1 MKREFITEHGPLLR
15 RLAELKKLNGQ
26 NLNIHIYGES
36 GVGKE
41 VIARMIH
48 EWGGDRERPFIP
60 INSAGIPATLVESVL
75 FGHEK
80 GSFSGAIQ
88 NYKGKFEQA
97 NGGDLFLDEISELS
111 PEIQAKLLRVLQDH
125 EIDRIGSLKII
136 HSYFRLISAS
146 NKNLRVLVHEKQF
159 REDLYYRINNY
170 EIEIPA
176 LRERPK
182 DIPLLVRHF
191 MDLYSEEQI
200 EIEPEGM
207 EKLCTYE
214 WPGNVRELESVM
226 KLAITLARGG
236 CIRKEDIRICRGRP
250 VCLPS
255 FGQIQEGQTHRSAP
269 TEYDRLVQAYEKEL
283 IEKRLAQNNWHR
295 IKTAKE
301 LGISRNRLYKKMQ
314 ALGINS

>member
-15 RLAELKKLNGQ
+15 RLAELKKLQTQ

-41 VIARMIH
+41 VVARMIH
-48 EWGGDRERPFIP
+48 EWGGDSERPFIP

-97 NGGDLFLDEISELS
+97 HGGDVFLDEISELS

-125 EIDRIGSLKII
+125 EIDRIGSDKII

-146 NKNLRVLVHEKQF
+146 NKNLRQLVHENQF
-159 REDLYYRINNY
+159 RQDLYYRINNY
-170 EIEIPA
+170 EIEIPS

-191 MDLYSEEQI
+191 MDLYSEKQI
-200 EIEPEGM
+200 EIEPEAM
-207 EKLCTYE
+207 EKLCTYK
-214 WPGNVRELESVM
+214 WLGNVRELESVM
-226 KLAITLARGG
+226 KLAITLSRGG
-236 CIRKEDIRICRGRP
+236 CVRKEDIQLMGIKIVESLKSNVESQKP
-250 VCLPS
+250 ES
-255 FGQIQEGQTHRSAP
+255 QKISS
-269 TEYDRLVQAYEKEL
+269 YDHMIRAFEKEL
-283 IEKRLAQNNWHR
+283 IEKHLVKNNWHR

-314 ALGINS
+314 ALGIE